1 MPPRPAR
8 KALNA
13 YHHGDLRDALVQAAL
28 HEVELGGPEAISISA
43 LAKILGVSQPA
54 PYKHFADRETLLT
67 AVTAEAFRQF
77 SAMMRTAIEKPSK
90 QSKLS
95 RFAQLTLDFG
105 LRRNGIYRL
114 MFASRTMACA
124 PKGSEL
130 HSAAMETFELLVEAL
145 EAPAVGLLRE
155 RSALKV
161 WASLHGVVMLAEQGL
176 LTGQVAHVSREELV
190 EDIVEETKLA
200 LSVAIEAA
208 GKAVDDGQGAGN
220 WRSDNTGLY
229 GGIVLG
235 LSAIAALIVA
245 NSPLGPDYEALLRTT
260 GEVRIGSIGLSKTVD
275 HWINDGLMAVFFLL
289 VGLEIKREAIEGP
302 LSSAKQAALPVIAA
316 FGGFVTP
323 AAIFAAVNWG
333 DAHALRGWAIPAATD
348 IAFALGV
355 CAMLGRKVPASLKI
369 FLMALAI
376 IDDLMAIIVIAI
388 FYTADLS
395 VTALALGGLG
405 VAALAVLN
413 LLDVRRPSFYLIA
426 GLFTWVCVLKSGVHA
441 TLAGVAVGLAMPL
454 TRRDGHSLLEDTEH
468 ALRPWVIFAIVPI
481 FAFANAG
488 VSLHGLTLS
497 KLAEPIPLGIIAGLF
512 IGKQIG
518 VFGASLLAIRLGLAA
533 MPEGT
538 TAGKLYA
545 MAILTGIGFTMSLFI
560 GTLAFD
566 DEAVLKQVRLGVL
579 VASLLSGIVAALIF
593 AVLSRSNEVP
603 ASR

>member
-1 MPPRPAR
+1 M
-8 KALNA
+8 
-13 YHHGDLRDALVQAAL
+13 
-28 HEVELGGPEAISISA
+28 
-43 LAKILGVSQPA
+43 
-54 PYKHFADRETLLT
+54 
-67 AVTAEAFRQF
+67 
-77 SAMMRTAIEKPSK
+77 
-90 QSKLS
+90 
-95 RFAQLTLDFG
+95 
-105 LRRNGIYRL
+105 
-114 MFASRTMACA
+114 
-124 PKGSEL
+124 
-130 HSAAMETFELLVEAL
+130 
-145 EAPAVGLLRE
+145 
-155 RSALKV
+155 
-161 WASLHGVVMLAEQGL
+161 
-176 LTGQVAHVSREELV
+176 
-190 EDIVEETKLA
+190 
-200 LSVAIEAA
+200 
-208 GKAVDDGQGAGN
+208 
-220 WRSDNTGLY
+220 
-229 GGIVLG
+229 
-235 LSAIAALIVA
+235 
-245 NSPLGPDYEALLRTT
+245 RTT

-468 ALRPWVIFAIVPI
+468 ALRPWVIFVIVPI
-481 FAFANAG
+481 FRLRQCRRIALWPDLFK
-488 VSLHGLTLS
+488 SRRRRYR
-497 KLAEPIPLGIIAGLF
+497 LASSP
-512 IGKQIG
+512 
-518 VFGASLLAIRLGLAA
+518 
-533 MPEGT
+533 
-538 TAGKLYA
+538 
-545 MAILTGIGFTMSLFI
+545 GFSS
-560 GTLAFD
+560 A
-566 DEAVLKQVRLGVL
+566 
-579 VASLLSGIVAALIF
+579 
-593 AVLSRSNEVP
+593 SRSGCSALRCLRSGWAWLRCRKAQRWQSSMP
-603 ASR
+603 WPS